1 MGADIVAKLWTCESS
16 MCADI
21 VAKKWP
27 YKNSMGAD
35 IVAKLWP
42 YKNSMGADIVAK
54 KWAYKYSMGHSDSEY
69 QSFKQLST
77 IPYVGIFIVLFY
89 LSNYLSVVAFLSI
102 LNRGERS
109 TFKNSIL
116 SILNKKTAAED
127 C

>member
-1 MGADIVAKLWTCESS
+1 MSLQGQYGTQRQRVPILQAI
-16 MCADI
+16 
-21 VAKKWP
+21 
-27 YKNSMGAD
+27 
-35 IVAKLWP
+35 
-42 YKNSMGADIVAK
+42 
-54 KWAYKYSMGHSDSEY
+54 EY

-116 SILNKKTAAED
+116 SILNKKTAA
-127 C
+127 